1 MRNSNANGLAFSP
14 PFCSGVNTDDVD
26 SSCGCWCPQSHG
38 RLNGTGPC
46 VPAAKLPV
54 LQPATSTRIP
64 EMAVDNGDKTNVG
77 GDDDGGGERNGTGG
91 GGNEGDADDEQPP
104 EKSSTAIAIGVLVPL
119 LLLAGG
125 VGYMLALRKKGQ
137 GQQRSFTQSRGP
149 PTRPNPAF
157 SVDDADAASAS
168 GIYGDDA
175 YGQLETKHGHAVR
188 QPSDDEA
195 NHDMP
200 DGLTPGG
207 GPNAYEAPVLVVDQN
222 DGNYDMPVAGSAA
235 APQSRTTTNATY
247 DTASGVGGS
256 RVTSPNQYDSVDQD
270 ASYSLASA
278 TGQDVPEDG
287 ANYSL
292 ASASPT
298 QQAYSLAD
306 DAGIEL

>member
-14 PFCSGVNTDDVD
+14 PFCSGVDTGDVD

-77 GDDDGGGERNGTGG
+77 SDDDEGDKDDTGG
-91 GGNEGDADDEQPP
+91 GDSDGDADDEHPP
-104 EKSSTAIAIGVLVPL
+104 KKSSTATAIGVLIPL

-125 VGYMLALRKKGQ
+125 AGYMLALRKKEQ
-137 GQQRSFTQSRGP
+137 GRQRSFTQSRGP

-175 YGQLETKHGHAVR
+175 YGQLETKHEQHAAAVR
-188 QPSDDEA
+188 QPSDDGKY
-195 NHDMP
+195 DMP
-200 DGLTPGG
+200 DGFQPGG
-207 GPNAYEAPVLVVDQN
+207 GPNAYEAPVLVADQN
-222 DGNYDMPVAGSAA
+222 DGTYEMPDGGSAA
-235 APQSRTTTNATY
+235 APPSRTTANATN
-247 DTASGVGGS
+247 DAAAVGGGAEAS
-256 RVTSPNQYDSVDQD
+256 QVNFNQHDLANQD

-278 TGQDVPEDG
+278 TGSEAPEAG

-292 ASASPT
+292 ASA
-298 QQAYSLAD
+298 
-306 DAGIEL
+306 

>member
-1 MRNSNANGLAFSP
+1 MRGLFGAAAATATLFALLLPATNARSASKRSTCSNVPTTFARKVECGSNHLCQGASDEQGYGTITVNGVSTGHAATGISITSNMIMYIGTAGIEVKPKEAPCNANGLAFSP

-38 RLNGTGPC
+38 RLN
-46 VPAAKLPV
+46 
-54 LQPATSTRIP
+54 R
-64 EMAVDNGDKTNVG
+64 
-77 GDDDGGGERNGTGG
+77 
-91 GGNEGDADDEQPP
+91 
-104 EKSSTAIAIGVLVPL
+104 
-119 LLLAGG
+119 G

-235 APQSRTTTNATY
+235 APQSRTTANA
-247 DTASGVGGS
+247 
-256 RVTSPNQYDSVDQD
+256 
-270 ASYSLASA
+270 
-278 TGQDVPEDG
+278 
-287 ANYSL
+287 
-292 ASASPT
+292 
-298 QQAYSLAD
+298 
-306 DAGIEL
+306 